1 MAFREYS
8 MNSESKK
15 ATKIIEEHWNSDC
28 NYDMK
33 MLNENGCKVYVWFRI
48 CSCGKT
54 ELEDRSKEFDFL
66 SDGDGLP
73 PSYSKNGIYVHYSEA
88 CTYRALRKLPHW
100 NIFKIEEECHCAKR
114 LPKGR

>member
-28 NYDMK
+28 NYHMK

-54 ELEDRSKEFDFL
+54 ELEDRSKVRWRWLTTELFKKWNLCSLLGSLYL
-66 SDGDGLP
+66 SG
-73 PSYSKNGIYVHYSEA
+73 
-88 CTYRALRKLPHW
+88 
-100 NIFKIEEECHCAKR
+100 FKKIAPLEYF
-114 LPKGR
+114 